1 MCKKEL
7 TVMFKTAILPDSRIV
22 SAFLHISL
30 LVAAGILIT
39 IFVVLKK
46 KKANYI

>member
-1 MCKKEL
+1 
-7 TVMFKTAILPDSRIV
+7 MFKTAILPDSRIV
-22 SAFLHISL
+22 SAFFLHISL

-46 KKANYI
+46 KKGLKILSL

>member
-1 MCKKEL
+1 
-7 TVMFKTAILPDSRIV
+7 MFKTAILPDSRIV
-22 SAFLHISL
+22 SAFLHISLHISL

-46 KKANYI
+46 KKGLKILSL

>member
-1 MCKKEL
+1 
-7 TVMFKTAILPDSRIV
+7 MFKTEILPDSRIV

-46 KKANYI
+46 KKGLKILSL